1 MEKLLSY
8 LTLPNME
15 ETMMRG
21 TPLSASMI
29 WLASAAL
36 EWTRLKFPPK
46 NVLIRGRN
54 FKVYTNRFTDNCF
67 TADYSDPNLI
77 DFMNEWNKS
86 NYMHLRP
93 VCL

>member
-1 MEKLLSY
+1 MG
-8 LTLPNME
+8 

-36 EWTRLKFPPK
+36 EWTRLKFPPQ

-54 FKVYTNRFTDNCF
+54 FKMYCIPTPLLFFNNCLI
-67 TADYSDPNLI
+67 ADYSDPNLI
-77 DFMNEWNKS
+77 NFINEWNKS
-86 NYMHLRP
+86 NYMHLH